1 VARHLIVEVVDS
13 TNSEAGRLHAAG
25 HRGPLWI
32 MARAQAAGRGR
43 HGRDWESPPGNLYAT
58 LLITLAVPLA
68 QAAQLAFVASLAMR
82 DTVQALLPL
91 PAPAIGLKWPNDV
104 LIAGRKVSGI
114 LVETLQGASDGGL
127 TVAIG
132 CGLNIVHAPAITR
145 MPATCLADHGAA
157 PSADLALDELIARM
171 DVRLAQWQS
180 GHGFPLI
187 RDAWLAAAI
196 GLSRDLTVVL
206 DGHVVR
212 GCFEGLDG
220 DGALLLRLADGTLRP
235 LHAGEVT
242 FASPGRTLA

>member
-25 HRGPLWI
+25 QRGPLWI

-68 QAAQLAFVASLAMR
+68 HAAQLAFVASLAMR
-82 DTVQALLPL
+82 DAVTALLPL
-91 PAPAIGLKWPNDV
+91 PSPAIGLKWPNDV

-114 LVETLQGASDGGL
+114 LVETLQGGSDGGL

-132 CGLNIVHAPAITR
+132 CGLNIVHAPAVART
-145 MPATCLADHGAA
+145 PATCLADHGAA
-157 PSADLALDELIARM
+157 PAADVALEELMARM

-180 GHGFPLI
+180 GRGFAAI

-196 GLSRDLTVVL
+196 GLSGDLAVVL
-206 DGHVVR
+206 DGRVVR
-212 GCFEGLDG
+212 GCFEGLGG

-242 FASPGRTLA
+242 FASPGQAPA

>member
-114 LVETLQGASDGGL
+114 LVEALQGGSDGGL

-157 PSADLALDELIARM
+157 PSADLALDELMARM

-180 GHGFPLI
+180 GRGFPLI

-206 DGHVVR
+206 DGHVVS

>member
-1 VARHLIVEVVDS
+1 VASHTILEVVDS

-25 HRGPLWI
+25 KRGPLWI

-68 QAAQLAFVASLAMR
+68 HAAQLAFVASLAMR
-82 DTVQALLPL
+82 DTVSALLPL

-114 LVETLQGASDGGL
+114 LVETLDGANDGGL

-132 CGLNIVHAPAITR
+132 CGLNIVHAPAVTR
-145 MPATCLADHGAA
+145 TPATCLADHGAA
-157 PSADLALDELIARM
+157 PSAESALAELMERM
-171 DVRLAQWQS
+171 DARLAQWQA
-180 GHGFPLI
+180 GRGFAII

-196 GLSRDLTVVL
+196 GLARDLTVVL
-206 DGHVVR
+206 DGRMVR
-212 GCFEGLDG
+212 GCFEGLG
-220 DGALLLRLADGTLRP
+220 NDGAMLLRLADGTLRS

-242 FASPGRTLA
+242 FASPERAPA